1 LNKLKTII
9 VDDSLQFRQAVRSM
23 MKGKDFLEVSGEAS
37 NGIEAIDLAFKLQP
51 DVIVMDINMPLMNGF
66 EASAKIKKN
75 NPEIK
80 IIILSV
86 YRDPEYLEEFRNLGL
101 DGYLVKGEDDKN
113 IIETIKKLYNI
124 Q

>member
-1 LNKLKTII
+1 
-9 VDDSLQFRQAVRSM
+9 